1 MCSAKTTQER
11 VKMTKINAQRPTR
24 QKKPTSLFAGETLR
38 EEREGAGPLYLEVKQ
53 MILDRIHRG
62 EWPPNHR
69 IPSENELVSE
79 LGISKMTANRAL
91 RELAHEGELV
101 RVQGVGSFV
110 AQKKGYSAL
119 FEVRNIAEEI
129 AERGHI
135 HAASVVVL
143 ADQAASPDVADALD
157 IAIGAP
163 VLHSLIVHH
172 ENDVPVQIEDRF
184 VNPDLVPDY
193 LSQDFSVITPNVYLS
208 QVAPL
213 TGSEHVVES
222 VLAQPWEAKLL
233 VILHNE
239 PCLMI
244 RRRTWSANGIVSAAR
259 LIYPGTRYR
268 LESRQGKTTPG

>member
-1 MCSAKTTQER
+1 
-11 VKMTKINAQRPTR
+11 MTKNNGLRAARHKQDGAIFSGQ
-24 QKKPTSLFAGETLR
+24 TLR
-38 EEREGAGPLYLEVKQ
+38 KDRDGSGPLYLEVKQ
-53 MILDRIHRG
+53 LILDRIYRG
-62 EWPPNHR
+62 EWQPNHR

-129 AERGHI
+129 AERGHV
-135 HAASVVVL
+135 HAASVIVL

-157 IAIGAP
+157 LPIGAP
-163 VLHSLIVHH
+163 VFHSLIVHH

-184 VNPDLVPDY
+184 VNPALVPDY

-208 QVAPL
+208 QKAPL

-222 VLAQPWEAKLL
+222 ILAQPWEAKLL
-233 VILHNE
+233 VILHHE

-244 RRRTWSANGIVSAAR
+244 RRRTWSSGGVVSLAR

-268 LESRQGKTTPG
+268 LESRHGKTT